1 MQSTFLSTEVVQ
13 GKLIARLLCEKV
25 AERESSI
32 ITGELTPMLAGH
44 GWRVAIDMSEV
55 MLLASVGLGALVT
68 LNKSCKANSGRLAV
82 YSVAAEIMEVM
93 KITRL
98 DKILSICPDRDS
110 AIKAL
115 A

>member
-13 GKLIARLLCEKV
+13 GKLVATLRCEKV
-25 AERESSI
+25 AERESAI
-32 ITGELTPMLAGH
+32 ITGELTPLLAGH
-44 GWRVAIDMSEV
+44 GWKVAVNMTEV

-68 LNKSCKANSGRLAV
+68 INKNCKANSGRLAV
-82 YSVAAEIMEVM
+82 YGVAPEILEVM

-98 DKILSICPDRDS
+98 DKVLALCADRDS

-115 A
+115 G